1 MVLNMQAY
9 VSILPALIVTTHSD
23 IGVFCARLLLCTSK
37 KVAFPLVY
45 DDTCIITNIPFAFL
59 HQKCILIHLTWS
71 GSWISTCLTSTFNRS
86 VLPFY
91 WHSEKYRWYFRENI
105 HTYAVSLSWFTTLFQ
120 CSFVNS
126 FFPLAC
132 LHLVSYYAH
141 PFIFD
146 YEAGFLESH
155 FLRTICWR
163 AKLGSCSYYG
173 SAS

>member
-23 IGVFCARLLLCTSK
+23 IGLFCARLLLCTSK

-120 CSFVNS
+120 CSFVKLLFS
-126 FFPLAC
+126 FSMSSFSFLLCPSFYFWLWSR
-132 LHLVSYYAH
+132 LSG
-141 PFIFD
+141 IT
-146 YEAGFLESH
+146 FLENYLLES
-155 FLRTICWR
+155 
-163 AKLGSCSYYG
+163 
-173 SAS
+173 